1 MSVMA
6 SITPT
11 GTVEE
16 AERALTCFVIGPIG
30 DQLAEAGSAER
41 KAYENAVRTFEKV
54 ILPACTRS
62 GIVPVRAD
70 RIAHAGEL
78 TEQICRHVLES
89 DFVIADVSGGNA
101 NVMYELGLRHVTG
114 KPTIHIGEHGQLP
127 FDISLVRTI
136 RFERSSSGLI
146 DAREE
151 LERALES
158 GIRDGFALL
167 TPARILRGLGTSG
180 PAPASAEDE
189 AAADD
194 PDAPG
199 FIDRFAVVEEQM
211 SGTNETME
219 AITATLDT
227 ITGVFEDAAPEM
239 ERAARPGSPFS
250 ARIPVL
256 EKLAASLVEPA
267 ADLKEHSTRFAGQM
281 AEMDAAV
288 QAAFAFYASIP
299 EESRGA
305 DEKDFLAQMVS
316 THQDAQELIEGI
328 ESFKSTLKLMSGASR
343 HLRGPGK
350 DISTALKQFGSV
362 TAYIAEWDR
371 RARSMA

>member
-6 SITPT
+6 SVTSA
-11 GTVEE
+11 GRSEE
-16 AERALTCFVIGPIG
+16 PERALTCFVIGPIG
-30 DQLAEAGSAER
+30 DRLAEAGSDER

-54 ILPACTRS
+54 ILPACTSS

-127 FDISLVRTI
+127 FDISLIRTI
-136 RFERSSSGLI
+136 RFDRSSSGLI

-158 GIRDGFALL
+158 GIRDGFDLL
-167 TPARILRGLGTSG
+167 TPARILLGLRPLG
-180 PAPASAEDE
+180 PTTDSVDDE
-189 AAADD
+189 TAADD

-199 FIDRFAVVEEQM
+199 LIDRFAVVEDRM
-211 SGTNETME
+211 GGTMETME
-219 AITATLDT
+219 AITSTLDV
-227 ITGVFEDAAPEM
+227 IARAFEDASPEM
-239 ERAARPGSPFS
+239 ERVARPGAPFS
-250 ARIPVL
+250 ARVPVL
-256 EKLAASLVEPA
+256 EKLAASLAEPA
-267 ADLKEHSTRFAGQM
+267 ADLKEHATRFAGQM

-288 QAAFAFYASIP
+288 RAAFDFYASIP
-299 EESRGA
+299 EESRGV
-305 DEKDFLAQMVS
+305 DEEAFLAQMLS
-316 THQDAQELIEGI
+316 TSQDAQELVEGI

-343 HLRGPGK
+343 HFRAPSK
-350 DISTALKQFGSV
+350 DIATALKQFGGV
-362 TAYIAEWDR
+362 TTYLAQWER
-371 RARSMA
+371 RARSMG